1 MLKTGFVTDSRYLDH
16 DTGQGHPER
25 ADRLRACLTALEQVD
40 LELIPIRPQ
49 LATIEQLR
57 YAHTIGHIDRV
68 RQHCQ
73 QQIPLEYDT
82 TVVQASY
89 EAALLATGAVI
100 AVAEA
105 VISSQIDNGFALV
118 RPPGHHATP
127 DRAMGFCLF
136 NNVAITARHLQR
148 VHGLER
154 IAIIDWDVHH
164 GNGTQDIF
172 YADPSV
178 LFFSIHQSPLYP
190 GTGLAKE
197 TGTGEGAG
205 TTLNCPM
212 PPYSGVA
219 DYVQRFRE
227 QLQPR
232 VVEFNPDC
240 IFISAGFD
248 AHQRDP
254 LSQMNMTSEGFADL
268 TEIVQEMADTVCQGR
283 VVSLLEGGYDLEG
296 LSTSVLAHL
305 TRLSDS
311 DDQI

>member
-25 ADRLRACLTALEQVD
+25 ADRLRACLTALEPAD

-49 LATIEQLR
+49 LATTEQLC
-57 YAHTIGHIDRV
+57 YAHTTGHIDRV

-82 TVVQASY
+82 TVVQSSY
-89 EAALLATGAVI
+89 EVALLATGAVI

-136 NNVAITARHLQR
+136 NNVAIAARHLQR

-178 LFFSIHQSPLYP
+178 NRV
-190 GTGLAKE
+190 G
-197 TGTGEGAG
+197 
-205 TTLNCPM
+205 
-212 PPYSGVA
+212 
-219 DYVQRFRE
+219 QR
-227 QLQPR
+227 
-232 VVEFNPDC
+232 
-240 IFISAGFD
+240 
-248 AHQRDP
+248 
-254 LSQMNMTSEGFADL
+254 
-268 TEIVQEMADTVCQGR
+268 GR
-283 VVSLLEGGYDLEG
+283 
-296 LSTSVLAHL
+296 H
-305 TRLSDS
+305 R
-311 DDQI
+311 

>member
-25 ADRLRACLTALEQVD
+25 ADRLRACLTALEPAD

-49 LATIEQLR
+49 LATTEQLC
-57 YAHTIGHIDRV
+57 YAHTTGHIDRV

-82 TVVQASY
+82 TVVQPSY
-89 EAALLATGAVI
+89 EVALLATGAVI

-136 NNVAITARHLQR
+136 NNVAIAARHLQR

-197 TGTGEGAG
+197 AGTGEGAG

-232 VVEFNPDC
+232 VVEFKPDC

-254 LSQMNMTSEGFADL
+254 LSQMNMTSAGFADL

-283 VVSLLEGGYDLEG
+283 IVSLLEGGYDLEG

>member
-1 MLKTGFVTDSRYLDH
+1 
-16 DTGQGHPER
+16 
-25 ADRLRACLTALEQVD
+25 
-40 LELIPIRPQ
+40 
-49 LATIEQLR
+49 
-57 YAHTIGHIDRV
+57 
-68 RQHCQ
+68 
-73 QQIPLEYDT
+73 
-82 TVVQASY
+82 
-89 EAALLATGAVI
+89 
-100 AVAEA
+100 
-105 VISSQIDNGFALV
+105 
-118 RPPGHHATP
+118 
-127 DRAMGFCLF
+127 MGFCLF
-136 NNVAITARHLQR
+136 NNVAIAARHLQR

-197 TGTGEGAG
+197 SGTGEGAG

-232 VVEFNPDC
+232 VVEFKPDC

-254 LSQMNMTSEGFADL
+254 LSQMNMTSAGFADL

-283 VVSLLEGGYDLEG
+283 IVSLLEGGYDLEG